1 MCRNQ
6 HHQCHTVVGPPC
18 QLSVVVLQRRTK
30 REWRRL
36 RSLHSYNVLASGPG
50 FMCETGNEVVQT
62 ATMVDGRKPKK
73 NEPTKEARSKSDYV
87 ASFAFFVSPVAARL
101 TMYCTVDVA
110 NSRRYEQRSRLR
122 KLAKRRLLPYT
133 RIGGWLVAPAVAATT
148 TAAVTMA
155 IASSAL
161 TEWRLAVLPPP
172 PCRHLLY
179 AALTVVGTHSL
190 L

>member
-1 MCRNQ
+1 MCLLLALALCAKQ
-6 HHQCHTVVGPPC
+6 GTKWC
-18 QLSVVVLQRRTK
+18 RR
-30 REWRRL
+30 
-36 RSLHSYNVLASGPG
+36 
-50 FMCETGNEVVQT
+50 T

-133 RIGGWLVAPAVAATT
+133 RIGGWLVAPAAPVAATT
-148 TAAVTMA
+148 TAITMA
-155 IASSAL
+155 ITSSTL
-161 TEWRLAVLPPP
+161 TEWRLAVLPPS
-172 PCRHLLY
+172 CRHLLY

>member
-1 MCRNQ
+1 
-6 HHQCHTVVGPPC
+6 
-18 QLSVVVLQRRTK
+18 
-30 REWRRL
+30 
-36 RSLHSYNVLASGPG
+36 
-50 FMCETGNEVVQT
+50 
-62 ATMVDGRKPKK
+62 
-73 NEPTKEARSKSDYV
+73 
-87 ASFAFFVSPVAARL
+87 
-101 TMYCTVDVA
+101 MYCTVDVA

-133 RIGGWLVAPAVAATT
+133 RIGGWLVAPTAAVAATT

-172 PCRHLLY
+172 CRHLLY